1 MEKKTRPSNSL
12 TDFKKIPYV
21 ASSDIVK
28 TRYTNEITK
37 AMLLPKGNMFTDRIK
52 LIEFIGNHK
61 TDINAFVMEVVYLN
75 KFGSN
80 DMKLR
85 VINEPSV
92 YFTFSEF
99 LNYVNSIWKN
109 KNYECELVVRCKTAS
124 GETYSFIYN
133 NSHAIKKAS
142 SKGKSESVNS
152 LNGRQNSKPKFKL
165 VGIRPTGK

>member
-1 MEKKTRPSNSL
+1 
-12 TDFKKIPYV
+12 
-21 ASSDIVK
+21 
-28 TRYTNEITK
+28 
-37 AMLLPKGNMFTDRIK
+37 MFTDRIK

-109 KNYECELVVRCKTAS
+109 KNYEWIGSTM
-124 GETYSFIYN
+124 
-133 NSHAIKKAS
+133 
-142 SKGKSESVNS
+142 
-152 LNGRQNSKPKFKL
+152 
-165 VGIRPTGK
+165 